1 MAFRRPDLDRN
12 VLAQNVTAFTK
23 TLMERGQAARRI
35 DNVEKPDHR
44 HRRLLCARRERP
56 RGSRASEKRDKCAAT
71 MSTVELLVVLYFLLV
86 AVALVALYLVER
98 RWRKGP

>member
-56 RGSRASEKRDKCAAT
+56 RGSRAAEKR
-71 MSTVELLVVLYFLLV
+71 
-86 AVALVALYLVER
+86 
-98 RWRKGP
+98 G